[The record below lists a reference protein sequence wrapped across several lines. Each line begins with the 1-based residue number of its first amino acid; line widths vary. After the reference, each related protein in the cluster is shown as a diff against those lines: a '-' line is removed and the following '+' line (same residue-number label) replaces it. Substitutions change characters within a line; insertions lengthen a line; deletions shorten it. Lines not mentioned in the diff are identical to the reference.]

1 MNKGLKFLLYLL
13 ALMLIIV
20 PTIFAFTL
28 FNSSKNA
35 FDDSFSQSDQR
46 QSQLRD
52 SKVNAAKQPISI
64 LFLGIDDSSTR
75 RQNGQSAE
83 NARTDA
89 MILSTMNPD
98 KHQIRLVS
106 IPRDTLSYIPEVGYY
121 DKITH
126 AHAYGGPEASMRTV
140 EANLNV
146 PVDYYVRI
154 NMEAF
159 AKTVDELGG
168 IEYDVPYDLN
178 EPNTMDKGRIK
189 LKKGKQ
195 QLNGD
200 EVLAVTRTR
209 KQDSD
214 LKRGQRQMEVLK
226 ILFKKAQDTKSLH
239 KLDDIIEIVGKNS
252 KHNLSYSEIKALA
265 TNYLANDVDI
275 QSQQLKG
282 ENELLNGIYY
292 INPDVDNLI
301 ETSKTLRK
309 DLGLAPFKDRN
320 QFLVE
325 RVKAYYGEIPPLTY
339 LEESLLQNVKKL
351 LPKDENNDQ
360 NNKGESA
367 DNTNGAMHNQQQG
380 VPYQNQ
386 NPDGSYY

>member
-301 ETSKTLRK
+301 EMSNTLRK

>member
-226 ILFKKAQDTKSLH
+226 ILFKK
-239 KLDDIIEIVGKNS
+239 
-252 KHNLSYSEIKALA
+252 
-265 TNYLANDVDI
+265 
-275 QSQQLKG
+275 
-282 ENELLNGIYY
+282 
-292 INPDVDNLI
+292 P
-301 ETSKTLRK
+301 KTLN
-309 DLGLAPFKDRN
+309 L
-320 QFLVE
+320 
-325 RVKAYYGEIPPLTY
+325 Y
-339 LEESLLQNVKKL
+339 
-351 LPKDENNDQ
+351 
-360 NNKGESA
+360 
-367 DNTNGAMHNQQQG
+367 TN
-380 VPYQNQ
+380 
-386 NPDGSYY
+386 

>member
-195 QLNGD
+195 HLNGD

-301 ETSKTLRK
+301 ETSNTLRK